1 MNSSCRLALL
11 CSLLPCLHY
20 ALPKDVSLCPGE
32 QGCQWTNLGQNTAAA
47 PKLDLAERYL
57 YTMRITLIGLA
68 QAIPNVRTGKFE
80 YKKRINGHDWPTFG
94 ASAAG
99 LVRMDSLHD
108 LLRNVFIVKK
118 LHGDFLETGV
128 WRGGSCLYAKAFIEA
143 YGIKK
148 HVWGLDSFSGL
159 PTGQHPRDP
168 HHNFQSFLV
177 ASQES
182 VEDLFKRYELW
193 DDKVHLVK
201 GWFEDTL
208 PVVRKQVASLSILRL
223 DGDLYKST
231 LEVLCA
237 LYDHLLVGG
246 FWIMDDYG
254 MIHARSAAHNFIRVP
269 VDNSGAGQ
277 NYMPGMYTDD
287 LEMTLGLAHALMQKE
302 NPTADDMLAFW
313 KDEYFRGQEHY
324 LHTRFW
330 ALAGIGRNGHGGIA
344 SVYSG
349 SCTIENMRS
358 RISGMRY
365 PGNAPPMRAL
375 PLAFVADDARLTELA
390 RRNADATHPHIKARA
405 ASLGIAIV
413 GRYVVIERGALDGL
427 IPHLTRRLAEL
438 NEADPSKSMVDEE
451 TLTYLREVD
460 ELPGPGPLDSTYESF
475 MSEATLVKL
484 CGTQPIWRGPDGNP
498 PDHNPRLVQIL
509 NADAQRTL
517 GCVAYL
523 LRHHREGQAMETVLR
538 SLYIGGD
545 VDSSAALCLAMVGGR
560 EGLRVGQP
568 GGVPPFLLQH
578 LEAAEYV
585 AETAKA
591 FEAWVAKM

>member
-1 MNSSCRLALL
+1 MSPKDDYDDALALVCCATELCPRSAQPQKLNRVVRNLLAKAGMEDTAPQMRSKVYDLSSSLEYVEIVANVWRRMKERGVDRVAIESELRAAGINWQEQDATRLA
-11 CSLLPCLHY
+11 
-20 ALPKDVSLCPGE
+20 
-32 QGCQWTNLGQNTAAA
+32 
-47 PKLDLAERYL
+47 
-57 YTMRITLIGLA
+57 M
-68 QAIPNVRTGKFE
+68 KFE
-80 YKKRINGHDWPTFG
+80 PGRQGVRFEEMFLGCGIGDSFG
-94 ASAAG
+94 AGVEFWDGRWIHQHVDGSQY
-99 LVRMDSLHD
+99 VIR
-108 LLRNVFIVKK
+108 R
-118 LHGDFLETGV
+118 GD
-128 WRGGSCLYAKAFIEA
+128 
-143 YGIKK
+143 
-148 HVWGLDSFSGL
+148 
-159 PTGQHPRDP
+159 
-168 HHNFQSFLV
+168 
-177 ASQES
+177 
-182 VEDLFKRYELW
+182 
-193 DDKVHLVK
+193 
-201 GWFEDTL
+201 
-208 PVVRKQVASLSILRL
+208 PVVQFY
-223 DGDLYKST
+223 YKGT
-231 LEVLCA
+231 
-237 LYDHLLVGG
+237 D
-246 FWIMDDYG
+246 
-254 MIHARSAAHNFIRVP
+254 VP